1 MADRV
6 SSYNILLAGN
16 EAHRFGKSGMLKSKD
31 GFSVFYANNI
41 DEIEIKTRSE
51 KIKLILIDE
60 DFPDHDILDLAVKLR
75 SIDSEMG
82 IIYLTNQ
89 NGSHNDKLWRYGI
102 DDLVREP
109 CNELELKYR
118 IQRALEMHRLS
129 SLCTNLKSENNNLL
143 TLSQTDGL
151 TRLFNRRYF
160 NEVIETEFAR
170 IKRYGGRMG
179 CLMID
184 IDHFKMVNDNY
195 GHLVGDQV
203 LRQLSDI
210 MRENVRTIDILARYG
225 GEEFVM
231 ILPET
236 GENGVE
242 VVGNKLLSAVEN
254 HDFMSDTN
262 PELPFPKHITV
273 SIGGSHYPHPKIKT
287 AENLLDNAD
296 QALYHAKNSGRNR
309 LVLSWE
315 KSK

>member
-6 SSYNILLAGN
+6 SSYNILLAGS
-16 EAHRFGKSGMLKSKD
+16 EAHRFGKSGILKSKD
-31 GFSVFYANNI
+31 GFAIFYANKN

-51 KIKLILIDE
+51 KINLVLIDE
-60 DFPDHDILDLAVKLR
+60 DFPGHDILDLAVKLR
-75 SIDSEMG
+75 TINPEMG
-82 IIYLTNQ
+82 IIYLTKERGEQIN
-89 NGSHNDKLWRYGI
+89 KLWRYGI

-109 CNELELKYR
+109 CSELELRYR

-129 SLCTNLKSENNNLL
+129 TLCTDLESENNNLL

-170 IKRYGGRMG
+170 IKRFGGHMG

-184 IDHFKMVNDNY
+184 IDHFKKINDEF

-203 LRQLSDI
+203 LRQLADI
-210 MRENVRTIDILARYG
+210 MRANVRTIDIPARYG

-231 ILPET
+231 VLPET

-242 VVGNKLLSAVEN
+242 VVGNKLLKAVEN
-254 HDFMSDTN
+254 HEFVSQTN
-262 PELPFPKHITV
+262 PEVPFPVRLTV
-273 SIGGSHYPHPKIKT
+273 SIGGSHYPHSEIRS
-287 AENLLDNAD
+287 AESLLDSAD
-296 QALYHAKNSGRNR
+296 QALYNAKNGGRNQ
-309 LVLSWE
+309 LALSWQDT
-315 KSK
+315 K